1 MTEHAEV
8 SAARGSA
15 IDRPLKMRGAIAE
28 RQRSSGR
35 LILPPAVADE

>member
-28 RQRSSGR
+28 RQRNPER
-35 LILPPAVADE
+35 LILPPALANA